1 MTTNDN
7 NVNNN
12 NIDKSWGD
20 NNTYILYG
28 IKTTI
33 TT

>member
-1 MTTNDN
+1 MTINDN
-7 NVNNN
+7 NVNN

-20 NNTYILYG
+20 NNRYILNG
-28 IKTTI
+28 SKTTI